1 MELVGLGV
9 LSPGAS
15 WSEDMD
21 RKRLS
26 LRSARALAVLT
37 QFRLGMD
44 YQDVVASLGLV
55 TQIEL
60 ALISFFGE
68 SVPEPGVEWDA
79 ERRHREIERR
89 LARLRWVEREQ
100 DKEYG
105 GFKGVWNNL
114 IGRTRVSGKE
124 LYQKM
129 LEEADG
135 MLAAMSGGGQDVGAM
150 EAVLKCSGVD
160 HFTRGR

>member
-1 MELVGLGV
+1 MSNGGFG

-89 LARLRWVEREQ
+89 LARFRWVEREQ
-100 DKEYG
+100 AKEYS

-114 IGRTRVSGKE
+114 IGRTKVSGKE
-124 LYQKM
+124 LYQQM

-150 EAVLKCSGVD
+150 EEVLKYSGVD
-160 HFTRGR
+160 HLARGR